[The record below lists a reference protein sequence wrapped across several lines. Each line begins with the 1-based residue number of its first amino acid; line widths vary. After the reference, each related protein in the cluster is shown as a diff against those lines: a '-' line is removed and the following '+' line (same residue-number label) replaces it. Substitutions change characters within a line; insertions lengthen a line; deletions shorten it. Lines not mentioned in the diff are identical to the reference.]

1 MAMDVNTFACTPKR
15 VKVLVLLP
23 SNELSNKQYNLL
35 FGHMYVTTCRKLE
48 YTTLILNDEN
58 IVFFVTS

>member
-1 MAMDVNTFACTPKR
+1 MAMDINTFACTPIR

-48 YTTLILNDEN
+48 YNTFILNDEN
-58 IVFFVTS
+58 IVFFVTA